1 MYAVIATGGKQ
12 ERVEIGSR
20 VDVELLPEGLGED
33 VSFTPVLIVD
43 GASVLAAASDLAGA
57 AVSGRVVG
65 SAKGPKI
72 VGFTYKP
79 KARARRRF
87 GHRQHY
93 TTVEITGIEA
103 GATTAAPA
111 PRRSSKA

>member
-20 VDVELLPEGLGED
+20 VDVELLKEGLGED

-43 GASVLAAASDLAGA
+43 GTSVLAAPAELAGA
-57 AVSGRVVG
+57 AVSAKVVG

-103 GATTAAPA
+103 GSAPSKPARRATT
-111 PRRSSKA
+111 KA

>member
-33 VSFTPVLIVD
+33 VLIVD

>member
-1 MYAVIATGGKQ
+1 M
-12 ERVEIGSR
+12 GSR
-20 VDVELLPEGLGED
+20 LDVELLPAALGED
-33 VSFTPVLIVD
+33 VSFVPVLIVD
-43 GASVLAAASDLAGA
+43 GQSVVAAPSELAGA
-57 AVSGRVVG
+57 TVSGRVVG

-93 TTVEITGIEA
+93 TSIEITGIEP
-103 GATTAAPA
+103 GAAAPA
-111 PRRSSKA
+111 ARRSAKA